1 MSEASKHKA
10 YAQRDGL
17 NHVALVCDDLS
28 STEDRVPKYFEI
40 YSHADY
46 ELGKRFYF
54 HDDDGTEYE
63 MVFKVKFEQFSKKTN
78 DNDS

>member
-1 MSEASKHKA
+1 MTKASKHKA

-46 ELGKRFYF
+46 DPDKRFYF
-54 HDDDGTEYE
+54 HDDDGIEYE
-63 MVFKVKFEQFSKKTN
+63 TVC
-78 DNDS
+78 

>member
-17 NHVALVCDDLS
+17 NHVALVYDDLS

-54 HDDDGTEYE
+54 HGDDGTEYE
-63 MVFKVKFEQFSKKTN
+63 MVC
-78 DNDS
+78 